1 MKKILLAVALLTA
14 STVSM
19 AHEGF
24 HGGYGG
30 GHYYHGGGGGWGW
43 VAPGLIDGVIGYE
56 LAQPRVVV
64 QQPPVVIQQP
74 PVVYQQPQV
83 IQPQAGTP
91 IYQWQTIHD
100 DTCNCN
106 KQVLVRIN

>member
-1 MKKILLAVALLTA
+1 MKKILLAVALLSA

-19 AHEGF
+19 ADGYHGGY
-24 HGGYGG
+24 HGGYG
-30 GHYYHGGGGGWGW
+30 HYENHYHGGGGGPWNWIG
-43 VAPGLIDGVIGYE
+43 PGLIGGVIGYE

-83 IQPQAGTP
+83 GTP
-91 IYQWQTIHD
+91 VYQWQTIYD
-100 DTCNCN
+100 NSCNCN